1 MFGLFR
7 KKQKIITLPYRTD
20 VHCHLL
26 PGVDHGAQTVEDS
39 LALIRREME
48 MGISRIFFTSHVTS
62 TTFENTPETLTAAF
76 ETLKAAVAE
85 EGLDLEMHCSAE
97 YRLDE
102 YWMKQRDA
110 NQLLP
115 LPGNHLL
122 LENSF
127 QQELMMIDDLMFDIQ
142 LKGFL
147 PVMVHPE
154 RYHYYGYRHD
164 RYRTL
169 HNAGVKFQVNLLSLS
184 GYFGTGAMASA
195 EWLVNNG
202 FCDFLGSDM
211 HNMEHADAIME
222 YLQSKDWRKMSK
234 KLEGCLL
241 NDVIG

>member
-97 YRLDE
+97 YRLYE
-102 YWMKQRDA
+102 Y
-110 NQLLP
+110 
-115 LPGNHLL
+115 
-122 LENSF
+122 
-127 QQELMMIDDLMFDIQ
+127 
-142 LKGFL
+142 
-147 PVMVHPE
+147 
-154 RYHYYGYRHD
+154 
-164 RYRTL
+164 
-169 HNAGVKFQVNLLSLS
+169 
-184 GYFGTGAMASA
+184 
-195 EWLVNNG
+195 
-202 FCDFLGSDM
+202 
-211 HNMEHADAIME
+211 
-222 YLQSKDWRKMSK
+222 
-234 KLEGCLL
+234 
-241 NDVIG
+241 

>member
-1 MFGLFR
+1 MCIR
-7 KKQKIITLPYRTD
+7 
-20 VHCHLL
+20 
-26 PGVDHGAQTVEDS
+26 DS
-39 LALIRREME
+39 
-48 MGISRIFFTSHVTS
+48 
-62 TTFENTPETLTAAF
+62 
-76 ETLKAAVAE
+76 
-85 EGLDLEMHCSAE
+85 
-97 YRLDE
+97 
-102 YWMKQRDA
+102 
-110 NQLLP
+110 
-115 LPGNHLL
+115 
-122 LENSF
+122 
-127 QQELMMIDDLMFDIQ
+127 
-142 LKGFL
+142 
-147 PVMVHPE
+147 PE